1 MQRKLIFVP
10 VLALFF
16 VGAALSA
23 HSQVV
28 PSAEEAKLPL
38 TIGWGFSNFSLDWG
52 TSNPRMSGYTLW
64 GDWRLSRMPLALRGF
79 GIQLEGRD
87 INWSAPKNLPG
98 HRMTTGSGGVIYQWR
113 SWERVPRVRPYAK
126 FLIGFG
132 SISFPGNS
140 PTYNHDTR
148 TVYEPGGGA
157 DVLAWR
163 RFSVRGEYVYQFWPD
178 LFGHGTLNPNGFTV
192 GGVYDFG
199 GNSNR

>member
-1 MQRKLIFVP
+1 MPGRRSNMQRKLIFVP

-113 SWERVPRVRPYAK
+113 SWE
-126 FLIGFG
+126 
-132 SISFPGNS
+132 
-140 PTYNHDTR
+140 
-148 TVYEPGGGA
+148 
-157 DVLAWR
+157 
-163 RFSVRGEYVYQFWPD
+163 
-178 LFGHGTLNPNGFTV
+178 
-192 GGVYDFG
+192 
-199 GNSNR
+199 

>member
-1 MQRKLIFVP
+1 MPGRRSNMQRKLIFVP

-87 INWSAPKNLPG
+87 IKWSAPKNLAWPPDDYRFRRCHLSVAQLG
-98 HRMTTGSGGVIYQWR
+98 KSA
-113 SWERVPRVRPYAK
+113 RVRPYAK
-126 FLIGFG
+126 FLIGF
-132 SISFPGNS
+132 
-140 PTYNHDTR
+140 
-148 TVYEPGGGA
+148 
-157 DVLAWR
+157 
-163 RFSVRGEYVYQFWPD
+163 
-178 LFGHGTLNPNGFTV
+178 
-192 GGVYDFG
+192 
-199 GNSNR
+199 